1 MNQEFPPVSFQSIV
15 LMFSAAI
22 LQYLGL
28 TPNPVTQKIEKNL
41 PMAKQTID
49 TLEVLKLKTKGN
61 LDADEEKLLD
71 GLLYELRM
79 HYLKASETIQT
90 AQSEE
95 KKENTT
101 YSLPAGARDL
111 SANQN

>member
-1 MNQEFPPVSFQSIV
+1 MNQELPPVSFQSIV
-15 LMFSAAI
+15 LMFSAAV

-28 TPNPVTQKIEKNL
+28 TPNPITQKIETNL

-79 HYLKASETIQT
+79 HYLKASETN
-90 AQSEE
+90 QSAKPEA
-95 KKENTT
+95 KKENA
-101 YSLPAGARDL
+101 P
-111 SANQN
+111 